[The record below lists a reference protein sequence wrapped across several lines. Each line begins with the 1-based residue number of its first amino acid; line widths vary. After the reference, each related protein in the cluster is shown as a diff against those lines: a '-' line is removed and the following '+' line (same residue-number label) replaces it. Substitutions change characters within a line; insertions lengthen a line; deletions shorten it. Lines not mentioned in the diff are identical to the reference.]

1 MILNGIM
8 NKNKT
13 VATMKNLLVWT
24 LILKLACHNP
34 VDIRRRF
41 RIVENFLC
49 KSDDE
54 GAKVQILTLQ

>member
-1 MILNGIM
+1 
-8 NKNKT
+8 
-13 VATMKNLLVWT
+13 MKNLLVWT

-54 GAKVQILTLQ
+54 GAKVQILTLQWRQADRNRYVSFVS